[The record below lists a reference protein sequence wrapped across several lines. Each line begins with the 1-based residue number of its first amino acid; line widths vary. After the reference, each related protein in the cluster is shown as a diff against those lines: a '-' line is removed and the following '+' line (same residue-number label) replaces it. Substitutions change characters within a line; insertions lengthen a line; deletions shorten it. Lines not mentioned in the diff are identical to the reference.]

1 MPVGN
6 DVVDLRQPLCQPDA
20 IHPRF
25 DIRAFTTREI
35 ALLAASAQVH
45 RTRWSLWAAK
55 ESAFK
60 ACRKMDPQV
69 RFLPRDFAVH
79 LSGEG
84 GEVVHSLGRFRV
96 WLDRTDQWVHALA
109 SQAAEKPGFR
119 IAGNPSDSFPATVA
133 TGTTGAAGTAEDDCS
148 ERVRELARCAL
159 ADVLNIAPLEIRIVS
174 QDHIPRAQR
183 RGETLP
189 FDLSLS
195 HDGRFVACAWEASR
209 TGIPEGKRGQA
220 PNYAAAAPVS
230 PV

>member
-6 DVVDLRQPLCQPDA
+6 DVVDLRHPLCQPGA

-60 ACRKMDPQV
+60 ASRKLDPRV

-79 LSGEG
+79 LSEERA
-84 GEVVHSLGRFRV
+84 EVVHSSGRFDV
-96 WLDRTDQWVHALA
+96 WLDHADQWVHALA
-109 SQAAEKPGFR
+109 SQAGEKPGFR
-119 IAGNPSDSFPATVA
+119 LAGDPSASSEAE
-133 TGTTGAAGTAEDDCS
+133 GAAGAAEEGFS
-148 ERVRELARCAL
+148 ERVRELARSAL
-159 ADVLNIAPLEIRIVS
+159 GALLNIAPNEVRIVS
-174 QDHIPRAQR
+174 EDGIPRAQR
-183 RGETLP
+183 RGQPLP

-195 HDGRFVACAWEASR
+195 HDGCFVACAWEAM
-209 TGIPEGKRGQA
+209 G
-220 PNYAAAAPVS
+220 
-230 PV
+230 